1 MNLWVALD
9 WGTSNF
15 RAYLMDNNNVIDQVS
30 TQEGMKFI
38 DQNEFEK
45 ILIKNIDA
53 WNNKFDIKVIIASGM
68 VGAKQGWIEV
78 PYINSPCDI
87 RNVNFKTF
95 KILDD
100 ANIHILSGVSQ
111 FNPSDVMRGEE
122 TQIAGFLLNNVDFNG
137 SICLPGTHSKW
148 VNMNSYNIQEFTTF
162 LTGEL
167 YEIVKKYSILNHSL
181 NTTELDDE
189 IVKSSAKLIIE
200 NPSFISNKL
209 FEIRADNLLKN
220 SNQTSNNS
228 KLVGYLLG
236 IELSGSRTYW
246 EDKDLIIIGSS
257 NLNKYYELIL
267 NGRSNSIRLFNSSDM
282 ALNGLS
288 FYKKSLNL

>member
-87 RNVNFKTF
+87 RNVNFKTL

-148 VNMNSYNIQEFTTF
+148 VNMSSYNIQEFTTF

-200 NPSFISNKL
+200 NPSFITNKL

-246 EDKDLIIIGSS
+246 EDKDLVIIGSS

>member
-1 MNLWVALD
+1 
-9 WGTSNF
+9 
-15 RAYLMDNNNVIDQVS
+15 MDNNHVIDHVS
-30 TQEGMKFI
+30 TQEGMKFV
-38 DQNEFEK
+38 DQNEFK
-45 ILIKNIDA
+45 KTLIKNIDA
-53 WNNKFDIKVIIASGM
+53 WNNKFDIKVVIASGM

-87 RNVNFKTF
+87 RNLNFKSL

-100 ANIHILSGVSQ
+100 VKIHILSGVSQ

-122 TQIAGFLLNNVDFNG
+122 TQIAGFLLNNIDFNG

-246 EDKDLIIIGSS
+246 EDKDLVIIGSS

>member
-38 DQNEFEK
+38 EQNEFEK

-246 EDKDLIIIGSS
+246 EDKDLVIIGSS

>member
-246 EDKDLIIIGSS
+246 EDKDLVIIGTS

-288 FYKKSLNL
+288 FYKNSLNL

>member
-246 EDKDLIIIGSS
+246 EDKDLVIIGSS

-282 ALNGLS
+282 VLNGLS

>member
-15 RAYLMDNNNVIDQVS
+15 RAYLMDNNHVIDQVS
-30 TQEGMKFI
+30 TQEGMKFV
-38 DQNEFEK
+38 DQNEFK
-45 ILIKNIDA
+45 KTLIKNIDA
-53 WNNKFDIKVIIASGM
+53 WNNKFDIKVVIASGM

-87 RNVNFKTF
+87 RNLNFKSL

-100 ANIHILSGVSQ
+100 VKIHILSGVSQ

-122 TQIAGFLLNNVDFNG
+122 TQIAGFLLNNIDFNG

-148 VNMNSYNIQEFTTF
+148 VNLNSYNIQEFTTF

-181 NTTELDDE
+181 NTAELDDE
-189 IVKSSAKLIIE
+189 IVKSAAKLIIE

-209 FEIRADNLLKN
+209 FEIRAENLLKN
-220 SNQTSNNS
+220 SSQISNNS

-236 IELSGSRTYW
+236 IELSGSRNYW
-246 EDKDLIIIGSS
+246 EDKDLVIIGSS

-267 NGRSNSIRLFNSSDM
+267 NGRSNSIQLFNSSDM

-288 FYKKSLNL
+288 FFKKSLNL

>member
-1 MNLWVALD
+1 
-9 WGTSNF
+9 
-15 RAYLMDNNNVIDQVS
+15 MDNNNVIDQVS

-246 EDKDLIIIGSS
+246 EDKDLVIIGSS

-288 FYKKSLNL
+288 FYKNSLNL

>member
-1 MNLWVALD
+1 MNYWVALD

-15 RAYLMDNNNVIDQVS
+15 RAYLMDNNDIIDKVS
-30 TQEGMKFI
+30 TQEGMKFVY
-38 DQNEFEK
+38 NKNFEK
-45 ILIKNIDA
+45 TLIKNITT
-53 WNNKFDIKVIIASGM
+53 WNQKFDFKVVIASGM

-87 RNVNFKTF
+87 RNLNFKTLN
-95 KILDD
+95 ILDD
-100 ANIHILSGVSQ
+100 TYVHILSGVSQ
-111 FNPSDVMRGEE
+111 SNPSDVMRGEE
-122 TQIAGFLLNNVDFNG
+122 TQIAGFLLNNIDFNG

-148 VNMNSYNIQEFTTF
+148 VNLNGYDIQKFTSF

-167 YEIVKKYSILNHSL
+167 YEIVKKYSILKHSL
-181 NTTELDDE
+181 NTTKLDDE
-189 IVKSSAKLIIE
+189 IVKTAANLILE

-209 FEIRADNLLKN
+209 FEIRAENLLKN
-220 SNQTSNNS
+220 SNQKSNNS

-246 EDKDLIIIGSS
+246 EDKDLVIIGSS

-267 NGRSNSIRLFNSSDM
+267 NGRSKSIQLFNSNDM
-282 ALNGLS
+282 VLNGLS
-288 FYKKSLNL
+288 FFKKSLNL

>member
-53 WNNKFDIKVIIASGM
+53 WNNKFDIKVVIASGM

-122 TQIAGFLLNNVDFNG
+122 TQIAGFLLNNIDFNG

-246 EDKDLIIIGSS
+246 EDKDLVIIGSS

>member
-87 RNVNFKTF
+87 RNINFKTLN
-95 KILDD
+95 ILD
-100 ANIHILSGVSQ
+100 NVNVHILSGISQ
-111 FNPSDVMRGEE
+111 SNPSDVMRGEE
-122 TQIAGFLLNNVDFNG
+122 TQIAGFLQNEINFDG

-148 VNMNSYNIQEFTTF
+148 VNLNSYNIQKFTTF

-167 YEIVKKYSILNHSL
+167 Y
-181 NTTELDDE
+181 
-189 IVKSSAKLIIE
+189 
-200 NPSFISNKL
+200 
-209 FEIRADNLLKN
+209 
-220 SNQTSNNS
+220 
-228 KLVGYLLG
+228 
-236 IELSGSRTYW
+236 
-246 EDKDLIIIGSS
+246 
-257 NLNKYYELIL
+257 
-267 NGRSNSIRLFNSSDM
+267 
-282 ALNGLS
+282 
-288 FYKKSLNL
+288 

>member
-87 RNVNFKTF
+87 RNVNFKTL

-246 EDKDLIIIGSS
+246 EDKDLVIIGSS

-267 NGRSNSIRLFNSSDM
+267 NERSNSIRLFNSSDM

>member
-1 MNLWVALD
+1 
-9 WGTSNF
+9 
-15 RAYLMDNNNVIDQVS
+15 MDNNNVIDQVS

-246 EDKDLIIIGSS
+246 EDKDLVIIGSS

-288 FYKKSLNL
+288 FYRKSLNL

>member
-148 VNMNSYNIQEFTTF
+148 VYMNSYNIQEFTTF

-246 EDKDLIIIGSS
+246 EDKDLVIIGSS

>member
-15 RAYLMDNNNVIDQVS
+15 RAYLMDNNHVIDQVS
-30 TQEGMKFI
+30 TQEGMKFV
-38 DQNEFEK
+38 DQNEFK
-45 ILIKNIDA
+45 KTLIKNIDA
-53 WNNKFDIKVIIASGM
+53 WNNKFDIKVVIASGM

-87 RNVNFKTF
+87 RNLNFKSL

-100 ANIHILSGVSQ
+100 VKIHILSGVSQ

-122 TQIAGFLLNNVDFNG
+122 TQIAGFLLNNIDFNG

-148 VNMNSYNIQEFTTF
+148 VNLNSYNIQEFTTF

-181 NTTELDDE
+181 NTAELDDE

-209 FEIRADNLLKN
+209 FEIRAENLLKN
-220 SNQTSNNS
+220 SSQISNNS

-236 IELSGSRTYW
+236 IELSGSRNYW
-246 EDKDLIIIGSS
+246 EDKDLVIIGSS

-267 NGRSNSIRLFNSSDM
+267 NGRSNSIQLFNSSDM

-288 FYKKSLNL
+288 FFKKSLNL

>member
-1 MNLWVALD
+1 
-9 WGTSNF
+9 
-15 RAYLMDNNNVIDQVS
+15 MDNNNVIDQVS

-246 EDKDLIIIGSS
+246 EDKDLVIIGSS

>member
-1 MNLWVALD
+1 
-9 WGTSNF
+9 
-15 RAYLMDNNNVIDQVS
+15 MDNNNVIDQVS
-30 TQEGMKFI
+30 TQEGMKFV
-38 DQNEFEK
+38 DQNEFK
-45 ILIKNIDA
+45 KTLIKNIDA

-200 NPSFISNKL
+200 NPSFITNKL

-246 EDKDLIIIGSS
+246 EDKDLVIIGSS

>member
-1 MNLWVALD
+1 
-9 WGTSNF
+9 
-15 RAYLMDNNNVIDQVS
+15 MDNNNVIDQVS

-246 EDKDLIIIGSS
+246 EDKDLVIIGSS

-267 NGRSNSIRLFNSSDM
+267 NGRSKSIRLFNSSDM

>member
-45 ILIKNIDA
+45 ILIKNIDV

-200 NPSFISNKL
+200 NPSFITNKL

-246 EDKDLIIIGSS
+246 EDKDLVIIGSS

>member
-1 MNLWVALD
+1 
-9 WGTSNF
+9 
-15 RAYLMDNNNVIDQVS
+15 MDNNHVIDHVS
-30 TQEGMKFI
+30 TQEGMKFV
-38 DQNEFEK
+38 DQNEFK
-45 ILIKNIDA
+45 KTLIKNIDA
-53 WNNKFDIKVIIASGM
+53 WNNKFDIKVVIASGM

-87 RNVNFKTF
+87 RNLNFKSL

-100 ANIHILSGVSQ
+100 VKIHILSGVSQ

-246 EDKDLIIIGSS
+246 EDKDLVIIGSS

-288 FYKKSLNL
+288 FYRKSLNL

>member
-1 MNLWVALD
+1 M
-9 WGTSNF
+9 SNIPF
-15 RAYLMDNNNVIDQVS
+15 FD
-30 TQEGMKFI
+30 
-38 DQNEFEK
+38 
-45 ILIKNIDA
+45 ILILAMIA
-53 WNNKFDIKVIIASGM
+53 VFII
-68 VGAKQGWIEV
+68 
-78 PYINSPCDI
+78 NRL
-87 RNVNFKTF
+87 RNTLGKKTG
-95 KILDD
+95 
-100 ANIHILSGVSQ
+100 NE
-111 FNPSDVMRGEE
+111 SD
-122 TQIAGFLLNNVDFNG
+122 
-137 SICLPGTHSKW
+137 
-148 VNMNSYNIQEFTTF
+148 
-162 LTGEL
+162 
-167 YEIVKKYSILNHSL
+167 IVKKYSILNHSL
-181 NTTELDDE
+181 NTTELDDK

-246 EDKDLIIIGSS
+246 EDKDLVIIGSS

>member
-1 MNLWVALD
+1 MKHWVALD

-15 RAYLMDNNNVIDQVS
+15 RAYLMENNNVIDQVS
-30 TQEGMKFI
+30 TQEGMIFV
-38 DQNEFEK
+38 DQKEFENT
-45 ILIKNIDA
+45 LVKNITP
-53 WNNKFDIKVIIASGM
+53 WKKKFDINIVIASGM

-78 PYINSPCDI
+78 PYIKSPCNI
-87 RNVNFKTF
+87 RNLNFKTIN
-95 KILDD
+95 ILDD
-100 ANIHILSGVSQ
+100 INVHILSGVSQ
-111 FNPSDVMRGEE
+111 SNPSDVMRGEE
-122 TQIAGFLLNNVDFNG
+122 TQIAGFLLNNIGFNG

-148 VNMNSYNIQEFTTF
+148 VNLKSYNIHEFTTY

-167 YEIVKKYSILNHSL
+167 YEIVRKYSILKHSL
-181 NTTELDDE
+181 NTTRLEDE
-189 IVKSSAKLIIE
+189 IVKSAANLIIE

-209 FEIRADNLLKN
+209 FEIRAENLLKN

-246 EDKDLIIIGSS
+246 EDKDLVIIGSS

-267 NGRSNSIRLFNSSDM
+267 NGRSKSIQLFNSNDM
-282 ALNGLS
+282 VLNGLS
-288 FYKKSLNL
+288 FFKKSLNL

>member
-87 RNVNFKTF
+87 RNLNFKTL
-95 KILDD
+95 KILED

-246 EDKDLIIIGSS
+246 EDKDLVIIGSS

>member
-1 MNLWVALD
+1 
-9 WGTSNF
+9 
-15 RAYLMDNNNVIDQVS
+15 MDNNNVIDQVS

-38 DQNEFEK
+38 EQNEFEK

-246 EDKDLIIIGSS
+246 EDKDLVIIGSS

>member
-1 MNLWVALD
+1 
-9 WGTSNF
+9 
-15 RAYLMDNNNVIDQVS
+15 MDNNHVIDHVS
-30 TQEGMKFI
+30 TQEGMKFV
-38 DQNEFEK
+38 DQNEFK
-45 ILIKNIDA
+45 KTLIKNIDA
-53 WNNKFDIKVIIASGM
+53 WNNKFDIKVVIASGM

-87 RNVNFKTF
+87 RNLNFKSL

-100 ANIHILSGVSQ
+100 VKIHILSGVSQ

-167 YEIVKKYSILNHSL
+167 YEIVKKYSILNHTL

-246 EDKDLIIIGSS
+246 EDKDLVIIGSS

>member
-1 MNLWVALD
+1 
-9 WGTSNF
+9 
-15 RAYLMDNNNVIDQVS
+15 MDNNNVIDQVS

-288 FYKKSLNL
+288 FYKNSLNL

>member
-87 RNVNFKTF
+87 RNVNFKTL

-100 ANIHILSGVSQ
+100 VNIHILSGVSQ

-246 EDKDLIIIGSS
+246 EDKDLVIIGSS

-288 FYKKSLNL
+288 FYKNSLNL

>member
-1 MNLWVALD
+1 
-9 WGTSNF
+9 
-15 RAYLMDNNNVIDQVS
+15 MDNNNVIDQVS

-87 RNVNFKTF
+87 RNLNFKSL

-100 ANIHILSGVSQ
+100 VKIHILSGVSQ

-122 TQIAGFLLNNVDFNG
+122 TQIAGFLLNNIDFNG

-148 VNMNSYNIQEFTTF
+148 VNLNSYNIQEFTTF

-181 NTTELDDE
+181 NTAELDDE
-189 IVKSSAKLIIE
+189 IVKSAAKLIIE

-209 FEIRADNLLKN
+209 FEIRAENLLKN
-220 SNQTSNNS
+220 SSQISNNS

-236 IELSGSRTYW
+236 IELSGSRNYW
-246 EDKDLIIIGSS
+246 EDKDLVIIGSS

-282 ALNGLS
+282 ALSGLS
-288 FYKKSLNL
+288 FYKNSLNL

>member
-53 WNNKFDIKVIIASGM
+53 WNNKFDIKVVIASGM

-122 TQIAGFLLNNVDFNG
+122 TQIAGFLLNNIDFNG

-148 VNMNSYNIQEFTTF
+148 VNLNSYNIQEFTTF

-246 EDKDLIIIGSS
+246 EDKDLVIIGSS

>member
-1 MNLWVALD
+1 
-9 WGTSNF
+9 
-15 RAYLMDNNNVIDQVS
+15 MDDNNVIDQVS

-87 RNVNFKTF
+87 RNVNFKTL

-100 ANIHILSGVSQ
+100 VNIHILSGVSQ

-148 VNMNSYNIQEFTTF
+148 VSMNSYNIQEFTTF

-246 EDKDLIIIGSS
+246 EDKDLVIIGSS

>member
-15 RAYLMDNNNVIDQVS
+15 RAYLMDNNHVIDHVS
-30 TQEGMKFI
+30 TQEGMKFV
-38 DQNEFEK
+38 DQNEFK
-45 ILIKNIDA
+45 KTLIKNIDA
-53 WNNKFDIKVIIASGM
+53 WNNKFDIKVVIASGM

-87 RNVNFKTF
+87 RNLNFKSL

-100 ANIHILSGVSQ
+100 VKIHILSGVSQ

-122 TQIAGFLLNNVDFNG
+122 TQIAGFLLNNIDFNG

-148 VNMNSYNIQEFTTF
+148 VNLNSYNIQEFTTF

-181 NTTELDDE
+181 NTAELDDE
-189 IVKSSAKLIIE
+189 IVKSAAKLIIE

-209 FEIRADNLLKN
+209 FEIRAENLLKN
-220 SNQTSNNS
+220 SSQISNNS

-236 IELSGSRTYW
+236 IELSGSRNYW
-246 EDKDLIIIGSS
+246 EDKDLVIIGSS

-267 NGRSNSIRLFNSSDM
+267 NGRSNSIQLFNSSDM

-288 FYKKSLNL
+288 FFKKSLNL

>member
-1 MNLWVALD
+1 
-9 WGTSNF
+9 
-15 RAYLMDNNNVIDQVS
+15 MDNNNVIDQVS

-167 YEIVKKYSILNHSL
+167 YEIIKKYSILNHSL

-246 EDKDLIIIGSS
+246 EDKDLVIIGSS

-288 FYKKSLNL
+288 FYKNSLNL